1 MNQEA
6 SGPETLRVLGVDP
19 GTRYVGYGIV
29 DLTGAQQARLIDCD
43 VLRVEAESAPAKL
56 ELIFTH
62 MRAQIEKHRPRV
74 LAIEDIF
81 YGKNFKS
88 ALKVGQARGV
98 IMLAAQMA
106 GLEIGEYS
114 PRLVKKSV
122 TGNGNADKSQVQRM
136 VARIL
141 GRDELFESEDI
152 SDAIAVAFCH
162 GRRAW
167 TDRLMGGDRRT
178 EEPSRSG
185 SRSASRRRLDEQIR
199 AARSSTPG
207 QPRGATEEAELVR
220 RLIRAGKAVT
230 ISSKAG
236 SSKAGS
242 SKARQR
248 GKPSSD

>member
-1 MNQEA
+1 MNQE
-6 SGPETLRVLGVDP
+6 SGGTETLRVLGVDP
-19 GTRYVGYGIV
+19 GTRFVGYGIV
-29 DLTGAQQARLIDCD
+29 DLTGAQQARLIDCG
-43 VLRVEAESAPAKL
+43 VLCVEAESAAAKL
-56 ELIFTH
+56 ELIFRH
-62 MRAQIEKHRPRV
+62 MSAQMEKHRPRV

-88 ALKVGQARGV
+88 ALKVGEARGV

-141 GRDELFESEDI
+141 GRDELFESEDV

-178 EEPSRSG
+178 EEPSSTGR
-185 SRSASRRRLDEQIR
+185 RSASRRRLDEQIR
-199 AARSSTPG
+199 AARSGMPG
-207 QPRGATEEAELVR
+207 RPRAATKEAELVR

-230 ISSKAG
+230 IPSES
-236 SSKAGS
+236 
-242 SKARQR
+242 RQR